1 MPRSNSKTIHAE
13 EHALA
18 LPDYLRPGLKLVF
31 IGLNPGLYSA
41 RAGKYFARKT
51 NRFWPALAAS
61 RLVGRDV
68 KAGDEKFL
76 LEKGI
81 GFTDVVERATSQID
95 ELSKDEIA
103 AGVQALRLKME
114 KYSPAVA
121 CFIGLTGFRWVFDV
135 PNKISIKPGPREERI
150 GSTHIY
156 VLPSTSPANA
166 HYLLEQTMAEFC
178 RFKSWL
184 ASINITF

>member
-13 EHALA
+13 EHVLE

-41 RAGKYFARKT
+41 QVGKYFARKT
-51 NRFWPALAAS
+51 NRFWPALSAS
-61 RLVGRDV
+61 HLVGQDV

-81 GFTDVVERATSQID
+81 GFTDVVERASSQID
-95 ELSKDEIA
+95 ELAKDEIA
-103 AGVQALRLKME
+103 AGAKTLRLKIE
-114 KYSPAVA
+114 QFSPSVV
-121 CFIGLTGFRWVFDV
+121 CFIGLTGFRWVFGV
-135 PNKISIKPGPREERI
+135 PNKIRIAPGPRAERI
-150 GSTHIY
+150 GSTRIY

-166 HYLLEQTMAEFC
+166 HYLLDQTIAEFR

>member
-1 MPRSNSKTIHAE
+1 MPRSSPKIRTTENAF
-13 EHALA
+13 LM
-18 LPDYLRPGLKLVF
+18 LPDYLRPDLKLVF

-41 RAGKYFARKT
+41 QVGKYFARKT
-51 NRFWPALAAS
+51 NRFWPALSAS
-61 RLVGRDV
+61 RLVGQDV
-68 KAGDEKFL
+68 KAGDEKVL

-95 ELSKDEIA
+95 ELSKEEIT
-103 AGVQALRLKME
+103 AGVQTLRLKIE
-114 KYSPAVA
+114 KYSPSVA

-135 PNKISIKPGPREERI
+135 PNKTRITPGPYEERI
-150 GSTHIY
+150 GETRIY

-166 HYLLEQTMAEFC
+166 HYLLPQTIAEFC